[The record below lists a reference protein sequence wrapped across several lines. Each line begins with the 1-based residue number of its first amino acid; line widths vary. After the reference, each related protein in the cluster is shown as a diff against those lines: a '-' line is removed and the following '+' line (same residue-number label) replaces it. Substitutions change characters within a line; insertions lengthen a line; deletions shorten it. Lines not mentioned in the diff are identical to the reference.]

1 MIKLYQYLAL
11 SLLATALGFFS
22 GLLFLPEWVISLA
35 SIILVVFAV
44 LMLIGA
50 LIIKIVKKRVIRHIR
65 FSIWIVYIFAFI
77 EGVVLYP
84 VLMHYLASLGTVVF
98 AEVIIGTMVIFSVL
112 AYLGH
117 KKPAASTAGIAQI
130 LLTVL
135 AVMVIMS
142 ITNLFLQIDVLSMLL
157 SALGVALFSAFIFI
171 DVNQFKTAYENGMIV
186 DSSDYSI
193 YVLNIYL
200 DIINLLLD
208 LLDLVDWFDN

>member
-1 MIKLYQYLAL
+1 MSKLYQYLAF
-11 SLLATALGFFS
+11 SLLATALGFFA
-22 GLLFLPEWVISLA
+22 GLLFIPEWVIALA
-35 SIILVVFAV
+35 SIILIVFMV

-50 LIIKIVKKRVIRHIR
+50 LILKFVKKRTLGYIR
-65 FSIWIVYIFAFI
+65 FPIWVVYIYAFI
-77 EGVVLYP
+77 DGVVLYP

-98 AEVIIGTMVIFSVL
+98 AEVIIGTMVIFSAL
-112 AYLGH
+112 AYIGH
-117 KKPAASTAGIAQI
+117 KRPAASTIGLSRI
-130 LLTVL
+130 LLIVL

-142 ITNLFLQIDVLSMLL
+142 ITSLFLRIDVLSMLL
-157 SALGVALFSAFIFI
+157 SALGIALFSAFIFI
-171 DVNQFKTAYENGMIV
+171 DVNQFKTAYEDGMII

>member
-50 LIIKIVKKRVIRHIR
+50 LIIKIVKKRAIRHVR

-98 AEVIIGTMVIFSVL
+98 AEVIIGTMVIFQR
-112 AYLGH
+112 
-117 KKPAASTAGIAQI
+117 AGISR
-130 LLTVL
+130 T
-135 AVMVIMS
+135 
-142 ITNLFLQIDVLSMLL
+142 
-157 SALGVALFSAFIFI
+157 
-171 DVNQFKTAYENGMIV
+171 
-186 DSSDYSI
+186 
-193 YVLNIYL
+193 
-200 DIINLLLD
+200 
-208 LLDLVDWFDN
+208 